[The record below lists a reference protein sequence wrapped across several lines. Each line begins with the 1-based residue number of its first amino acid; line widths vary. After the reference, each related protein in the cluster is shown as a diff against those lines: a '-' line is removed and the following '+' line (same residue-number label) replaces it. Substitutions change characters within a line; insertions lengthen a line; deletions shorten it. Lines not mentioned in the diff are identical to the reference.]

1 MSRRRVAEE
10 KLPVTVRSG
19 PVRIRVCKEIAGDKV
34 LYGARWTEAGV
45 RKRFRK
51 KSLAE
56 AKTEAR
62 RVADRL
68 AGGVPD
74 LNDLTDD
81 DIAVLQEIRRKGVT
95 LADLEAL
102 QTVENVTVEV
112 ATSRLLKA
120 KVETSMD
127 NQRTLKTHLCQFGRT
142 FGKRIISSITTT
154 ELDGWLMEVT
164 DNARSR
170 RNKRG
175 AVVTLWRWSRD
186 KGLLPQTLRTVA
198 ERTDSPSLRKQKRE
212 RVIETWS
219 PAELRTILKAV
230 PPAYLPW
237 VVLSAFAGVRTLEI
251 FSQEKGSADQ
261 RKQVLAWEDVV
272 LTGREPRIV
281 VPAAVS
287 KTAEKRTIPISR
299 ELAAWLKTTAV
310 RKGPICPLVVP
321 WKGTKG
327 GRGKS
332 VTDLITGAL
341 DGPWKKNALRH
352 SFATYRVLQ
361 VESIGKVALEMGNS
375 ERVIKSHYHDAGRKR
390 AEARRWFELGP
401 DKVSR
406 KLEVVA

>member
-1 MSRRRVAEE
+1 MKRGLIARV
-10 KLPVTVRSG
+10 KSGQVTIPIYWEDTG
-19 PVRIRVCKEIAGDKV
+19 E
-34 LYGARWTEAGV
+34 LYGARWTEGGRQRRRRGKDLGKLKTEV
-45 RKRFRK
+45 RKI
-51 KSLAE
+51 
-56 AKTEAR
+56 AK
-62 RVADRL
+62 RL

-74 LNDLTDD
+74 LDEITDD

-120 KVETSMD
+120 KVDTSTD
-127 NQRTLKTHLCQFGRT
+127 NQRTLKTHIGQFGRT

-154 ELDGWLMEVT
+154 EIDKWLREVT

-175 AVVTLWRWSRD
+175 AIVTLWRWSRD

-198 ERTDSPSLRKQKRE
+198 ERTDSPSLRKQKRD

-219 PAELRTILKAV
+219 PAELRTILKTV
-230 PPAYLPW
+230 PHAYLPW
-237 VVLSAFAGVRTLEI
+237 IALSAFAGVRTLEI
-251 FSQEKGSADQ
+251 FSQEKGPAGQ

-287 KTAEKRTIPISR
+287 KTAEKRTIPISS
-299 ELAAWLKTTAV
+299 ELAAWLKTTSV

-332 VTDLITGAL
+332 VTDLLTGAL
-341 DGPWKKNALRH
+341 NGPWKKNALRH

-375 ERVIKSHYHDAGRKR
+375 ERVIKNHYHDAGRTR
-390 AEARRWFELGP
+390 AEAKRWFELGP
-401 DKVSR
+401 DKVR
-406 KLEVVA
+406 RRLEVVA